1 MGEFVDQIEN
11 VCLRTFPAARPSRTI
26 PSFRP
31 ETCEDV
37 EDDVDDA
44 PLAFDAGKIFIFRV
58 VQQQPTMAENFEF
71 LQSLTG
77 RKKKIHFEHSKLCK
91 RNSSIT
97 LFCCCKFPF
106 QM

>member
-71 LQSLTG
+71 G
-77 RKKKIHFEHSKLCK
+77 KKKFTLNT
-91 RNSSIT
+91 RNYAKGT
-97 LFCCCKFPF
+97 RR
-106 QM
+106 